1 MSSLTNLYNKL
12 KEKCDKDFFK
22 TDLPHSSINNCDWFN
37 HIYSSPSVRYGHLEY
52 FKSYND
58 AIEVVHCVFF
68 PSYYKALPIFGYD
81 AISLGG
87 KITGVFCDYTPSPY
101 HDMILQSTISSIKN
115 SLTDLQRDLPG
126 WTEFFSPEFIAISPK
141 ERYEDTEQ
149 KCLSLFDLY
158 VAATKEFDKND
169 KFLNWHETKAHIEG
183 QNKYSIGQRKN
194 TKTQKA
200 LAKYIG
206 ENAAKDFI
214 DATLFPTYVYQ

>member
-1 MSSLTNLYNKL
+1 MSSLNDLYKKL
-12 KEKCDKDFFK
+12 KEKSDKGFFR

-101 HDMILQSTISSIKN
+101 HDMILQSSISSMKD
-115 SLTDLQRDLPG
+115 SLKDLQRDLPG

-141 ERYEDTEQ
+141 EKYEESEL
-149 KCLSLFDLY
+149 KCIALFDLY
-158 VAATKEFDKND
+158 IAVTKEFDKNN
-169 KFLNWHETKAHIEG
+169 KFLNWNETKAHIDG

-194 TKTQKA
+194 SKTQKA

-206 ENAAKDFI
+206 EDAARDFI
-214 DATLFPTYVYQ
+214 EKTLFPTYIY

>member
-12 KEKCDKDFFK
+12 KEKSDKDFFK

-87 KITGVFCDYTPSPY
+87 KITGIFCDYTPSPH
-101 HDMILQSTISSIKN
+101 HDAVLQSAITAVKN

-141 ERYEDTEQ
+141 EKYEDAEQ
-149 KCLSLFDLY
+149 QCLSLFELY
-158 VAATKEFDKND
+158 VAATKEFDRNG
-169 KFLNWHETKAHIEG
+169 KFLNWDETRAHIEG

-206 ENAAKDFI
+206 EDAAKHFI
-214 DATLFPTYVYQ
+214 DATLFPTYSYQ

>member
-1 MSSLTNLYNKL
+1 MSSLNDLYKKL
-12 KEKCDKDFFK
+12 KEKSDKGFFR
-22 TDLPHSSINNCDWFN
+22 TDLSHSSINNCDWYN

-101 HDMILQSTISSIKN
+101 HDMILQSSISSVRD
-115 SLTDLQRDLPG
+115 SLKDLQRDLPG

-141 ERYEDTEQ
+141 EKYEESEL
-149 KCLSLFDLY
+149 KCIALFDLY
-158 VAATKEFDKND
+158 IAVTKEFDKNN
-169 KFLNWHETKAHIEG
+169 KFLNWDEAKAHIDG

-194 TKTQKA
+194 SKTQKA

-206 ENAAKDFI
+206 EQEAKDFI
-214 DATLFPTYVYQ
+214 EKTLFPTYFY

>member
-1 MSSLTNLYNKL
+1 MSTLINLYSKL
-12 KEKCDKDFFK
+12 KEKSDKDFFK

-101 HDMILQSTISSIKN
+101 HDMVLQSAISSTKN

-158 VAATKEFDKND
+158 VTATKEFDRND

-206 ENAAKDFI
+206 ENAAKNFI
-214 DATLFPTYVYQ
+214 DTTLFPTYVYQ

>member
-1 MSSLTNLYNKL
+1 MSILNALYNKL
-12 KEKCDKDFFK
+12 KEKSDNGFFR

-101 HDMILQSTISSIKN
+101 HDMILQSSISSVRE
-115 SLTDLQRDLPG
+115 SLKDLQRDLPG

-141 ERYEDTEQ
+141 EKYEESEL
-149 KCLSLFDLY
+149 KCIALFDLY
-158 VAATKEFDKND
+158 IAVTKEFDKNN
-169 KFLNWHETKAHIEG
+169 KFLNWDEAKAHIDG

-194 TKTQKA
+194 SKTQKA

-206 ENAAKDFI
+206 EQEAKDFI
-214 DATLFPTYVYQ
+214 EKTLFPTYFY

>member
-1 MSSLTNLYNKL
+1 
-12 KEKCDKDFFK
+12 
-22 TDLPHSSINNCDWFN
+22 
-37 HIYSSPSVRYGHLEY
+37 
-52 FKSYND
+52 
-58 AIEVVHCVFF
+58 VFF

-87 KITGVFCDYTPSPY
+87 KITGIFCDYTPSPH
-101 HDMILQSTISSIKN
+101 HDAVLQSAITAVKN

-141 ERYEDTEQ
+141 EKYENAEQ

-158 VAATKEFDKND
+158 VAATKEFDRNG
-169 KFLNWHETKAHIEG
+169 KFLNWDEAKAHIEG

-206 ENAAKDFI
+206 EDAAKNFI
-214 DATLFPTYVYQ
+214 DTTLFPTYSYQ

>member
-1 MSSLTNLYNKL
+1 MSSLNDLYKKL
-12 KEKCDKDFFK
+12 KEKSDKGFFR
-22 TDLPHSSINNCDWFN
+22 TDLSHSSINNFDWYN

-101 HDMILQSTISSIKN
+101 HDMILQSSISSVRESFK
-115 SLTDLQRDLPG
+115 DLQRDLPG

-141 ERYEDTEQ
+141 EKYQESEL
-149 KCLSLFDLY
+149 KCIALFDLY
-158 VAATKEFDKND
+158 IAVTKEFDKNN
-169 KFLNWHETKAHIEG
+169 KFLNWDEAKAHIDG

-194 TKTQKA
+194 SKTQKA

-206 ENAAKDFI
+206 EQEAKDFI
-214 DATLFPTYVYQ
+214 EKTLFPTYFY

>member
-1 MSSLTNLYNKL
+1 MSSLTSLYNKL
-12 KEKCDKDFFK
+12 KETCDKDFFK

-81 AISLGG
+81 IISLGG
-87 KITGVFCDYTPSPY
+87 MITGVFCDYTPSPY
-101 HDMILQSTISSIKN
+101 HDVVLQSAISSTKN

-158 VAATKEFDKND
+158 VAATKEFDRNG
-169 KFLNWHETKAHIEG
+169 KFLNWDETKAHIEG

-206 ENAAKDFI
+206 EDAAKNFI
-214 DATLFPTYVYQ
+214 DTTLFPTYVYQ

>member
-101 HDMILQSTISSIKN
+101 HDVVLQSAISSTKN

-158 VAATKEFDKND
+158 VAATKEFDRNG
-169 KFLNWHETKAHIEG
+169 KFLNWDETKAHIEG

-206 ENAAKDFI
+206 EDAAKDFI
-214 DATLFPTYVYQ
+214 DTTLFPTYLYQ

>member
-101 HDMILQSTISSIKN
+101 HDVVLQSAISSTKN

-158 VAATKEFDKND
+158 VAATKEFDRNS
-169 KFLNWHETKAHIEG
+169 KFLNWDETKAHIEG

-206 ENAAKDFI
+206 EDAAKDFI
-214 DATLFPTYVYQ
+214 DTTLFPTYLYQ

>member
-12 KEKCDKDFFK
+12 KERSDKGFFR
-22 TDLPHSSINNCDWFN
+22 TDLSHSSINNCDWFN

-68 PSYYKALPIFGYD
+68 PSYFKALPIFGYD

-101 HDMILQSTISSIKN
+101 HDIILQSTISSVKD
-115 SLTDLQRDLPG
+115 SLKDLQRDLPG

-141 ERYEDTEQ
+141 EKYGESEL
-149 KCLSLFDLY
+149 KCIALFDLY
-158 VAATKEFDKND
+158 IAVTKEFDKNN
-169 KFLNWHETKAHIEG
+169 KFLNWDETKAHIDG
-183 QNKYSIGQRKN
+183 QNRYSIGQRKN
-194 TKTQKA
+194 SKTQKA

-206 ENAAKDFI
+206 EQEAKDFI
-214 DATLFPTYVYQ
+214 ENTLFPTYFY

>member
-1 MSSLTNLYNKL
+1 MSSLNDLYKKL
-12 KEKCDKDFFK
+12 KEKSDKGFFR
-22 TDLPHSSINNCDWFN
+22 TDLTHSSINNCDWYN

-101 HDMILQSTISSIKN
+101 HDMILQSSISSVRD
-115 SLTDLQRDLPG
+115 SLKDLQRDLPG

-141 ERYEDTEQ
+141 EKYEESEL
-149 KCLSLFDLY
+149 KCIALFDLY
-158 VAATKEFDKND
+158 IAVTKEFDKNN
-169 KFLNWHETKAHIEG
+169 KFLNWDEAKAHIDG

-194 TKTQKA
+194 SKTQKA

-206 ENAAKDFI
+206 EQEAKYFI
-214 DATLFPTYVYQ
+214 EKTLFPTYFY

>member
-12 KEKCDKDFFK
+12 KERSDKSFFR

-68 PSYYKALPIFGYD
+68 PSYFKALPIFGYD

-87 KITGVFCDYTPSPY
+87 KITGVFCDYTPSPF
-101 HDMILQSTISSIKN
+101 HDMILQSTISSVKD
-115 SLTDLQRDLPG
+115 SLKDLQRDLPG

-141 ERYEDTEQ
+141 EKYEESEL
-149 KCLSLFDLY
+149 KCIALFDLY
-158 VAATKEFDKND
+158 IAVIKEFDKNN
-169 KFLNWHETKAHIEG
+169 KFLNWDETKAHIDG
-183 QNKYSIGQRKN
+183 QNKYSISQRKN
-194 TKTQKA
+194 SKTQKA

-206 ENAAKDFI
+206 EQEAKDFI
-214 DATLFPTYVYQ
+214 EKTLFPTYFY

>member
-1 MSSLTNLYNKL
+1 MSSLNDLYKKL
-12 KEKCDKDFFK
+12 KEKSDKGFHR
-22 TDLPHSSINNCDWFN
+22 TDLSHSSINNCDWFN

-101 HDMILQSTISSIKN
+101 HDMILQSSISSIKD
-115 SLTDLQRDLPG
+115 SLKDLQRDLPG

-141 ERYEDTEQ
+141 EKYEESEL
-149 KCLSLFDLY
+149 KCIALFDLY
-158 VAATKEFDKND
+158 LAVTKEFNKNN
-169 KFLNWHETKAHIEG
+169 KFLNWDETKAHIDG
-183 QNKYSIGQRKN
+183 QNNYSIGQRKN
-194 TKTQKA
+194 SKTQKA

-206 ENAAKDFI
+206 EDAAKSFI
-214 DATLFPTYVYQ
+214 EKTLFPTCYY

>member
-1 MSSLTNLYNKL
+1 MSSLNDLYKKL
-12 KEKCDKDFFK
+12 KEKSDKGFFR
-22 TDLPHSSINNCDWFN
+22 TDLSHSSINNCDWYN

-101 HDMILQSTISSIKN
+101 HDMILQSSISSVRE
-115 SLTDLQRDLPG
+115 SLKDLQRDLPG

-141 ERYEDTEQ
+141 EKYEESEL
-149 KCLSLFDLY
+149 KCIALFDLY
-158 VAATKEFDKND
+158 IAVTKEFDKNN
-169 KFLNWHETKAHIEG
+169 KFLNWDEAKAHIDG

-194 TKTQKA
+194 SKTQKA

-206 ENAAKDFI
+206 EQEAKDFI
-214 DATLFPTYVYQ
+214 EKTLFPTYFY

>member
-1 MSSLTNLYNKL
+1 MSSLNDLYKKL
-12 KEKCDKDFFK
+12 KEKSDKGFFR
-22 TDLPHSSINNCDWFN
+22 TDLTHSSINNCDWYN

-101 HDMILQSTISSIKN
+101 HDMILQSSISSVRE
-115 SLTDLQRDLPG
+115 SLKDLQRDLPG

-141 ERYEDTEQ
+141 EKYEESEL
-149 KCLSLFDLY
+149 KCIALFDLY
-158 VAATKEFDKND
+158 IAVTKEFDKNN
-169 KFLNWHETKAHIEG
+169 KFLNWDEAKAHIDG

-194 TKTQKA
+194 SKTQKA

-206 ENAAKDFI
+206 EQEAKYFI
-214 DATLFPTYVYQ
+214 EKTLFPTYFY

>member
-1 MSSLTNLYNKL
+1 MSSLNDLYKKL
-12 KEKCDKDFFK
+12 KEKSDKGFFR
-22 TDLPHSSINNCDWFN
+22 TDLPHSSINNCDWYN

-101 HDMILQSTISSIKN
+101 HDMILQSSISSIKD
-115 SLTDLQRDLPG
+115 SLRDLQRDLPG

-141 ERYEDTEQ
+141 EKYEESEL
-149 KCLSLFDLY
+149 KCLALFDLY
-158 VAATKEFDKND
+158 IAVTREFDKNN
-169 KFLNWHETKAHIEG
+169 KFLVWNETKAHIDG

-194 TKTQKA
+194 SKTQKA

-206 ENAAKDFI
+206 EQEAKDFI
-214 DATLFPTYVYQ
+214 EKTLFPTYFY

>member
-1 MSSLTNLYNKL
+1 MSSLANLYNKL
-12 KEKCDKDFFK
+12 KEKSDKDFFK

-68 PSYYKALPIFGYD
+68 PSYYKTLPIFGYD

-101 HDMILQSTISSIKN
+101 HDGVLQSAISSAKN
-115 SLTDLQRDLPG
+115 SLIDLQRDLPG

-141 ERYEDTEQ
+141 ERYDDTEQ
-149 KCLSLFDLY
+149 KCLSLFYLY
-158 VAATKEFDKND
+158 VATTKEFDRND
-169 KFLNWHETKAHIEG
+169 KFLNWNETKAHIEG

-206 ENAAKDFI
+206 EDEAKDFI
-214 DATLFPTYVYQ
+214 DTTLFPTYIYQ

>member
-12 KEKCDKDFFK
+12 KERSDKGFFR
-22 TDLPHSSINNCDWFN
+22 TDLSHSSINNCDWFN

-68 PSYYKALPIFGYD
+68 PSYFKALPIFGYD

-101 HDMILQSTISSIKN
+101 HDMILQSTISSVKG
-115 SLTDLQRDLPG
+115 SLKDLQRDLPG

-141 ERYEDTEQ
+141 EKYEESEL
-149 KCLSLFDLY
+149 KCIALFDLY
-158 VAATKEFDKND
+158 IAITKEFDKNN
-169 KFLNWHETKAHIEG
+169 KFLNWDETKAHIDG

-194 TKTQKA
+194 SKTQKA

-206 ENAAKDFI
+206 EQEAKDFI
-214 DATLFPTYVYQ
+214 EKTLFPTYFY

>member
-1 MSSLTNLYNKL
+1 MSFLNDLYKKL
-12 KEKCDKDFFK
+12 KEKSDKGFFR
-22 TDLPHSSINNCDWFN
+22 TDLPHSSINNCDWYN

-101 HDMILQSTISSIKN
+101 HDMVLQSSISSIKD
-115 SLTDLQRDLPG
+115 SLKDLQRDLPG

-141 ERYEDTEQ
+141 EKYEESEL
-149 KCLSLFDLY
+149 KCIALFDLY
-158 VAATKEFDKND
+158 IAITKEFDKNN
-169 KFLNWHETKAHIEG
+169 KFLNWDETKTHIEG

-194 TKTQKA
+194 SKTQKA

-206 ENAAKDFI
+206 EDAAKDFI
-214 DATLFPTYVYQ
+214 IKTLFPTYNY

>member
-12 KEKCDKDFFK
+12 KEKSDKDFFK
-22 TDLPHSSINNCDWFN
+22 IDLSHTSINNCDWFN

-68 PSYYKALPIFGYD
+68 TSYYKALPIFGYD

-87 KITGVFCDYTPSPY
+87 KITGIFCDYTPSPH
-101 HDMILQSTISSIKN
+101 HDAVLQSAITAVKN

-141 ERYEDTEQ
+141 EKYEDAEQ

-158 VAATKEFDKND
+158 VAATKEFDRNG
-169 KFLNWHETKAHIEG
+169 KFLNWDETKAHIEG

-206 ENAAKDFI
+206 EDAAKHFI
-214 DATLFPTYVYQ
+214 DATLFTTYVYQ